1 MTTDIDIVQFVFKTV
16 NERKLQVLDILENN
30 GIQSMEQYASLMG
43 ELSSLN
49 YIEQELSDLL
59 EKQERL
65 DD

>member
-43 ELSSLN
+43 ELNSLN
-49 YIEQELSDLL
+49 YIKQELSNLL
-59 EKQERL
+59 EKQEQT